1 MNWLFAYDHK
11 FYTDGKSV
19 LSKTAFP
26 YKTWERYLK
35 HSDTLTVACRLYP
48 LIEEV
53 QGYSVSSGKKV
64 SFTAIPDASGY
75 AYFMPY
81 NKAIQAMR
89 QAVRQVDAVI
99 ARLPSQI
106 GFLAV
111 KVAKELGKPYA
122 VEVVGDPSE
131 TYRLHGSFKAKLYA
145 PIAKRTM
152 EKTVEQAPFT
162 LYITEKELQRLY
174 PTKGI
179 QTSCSNTELP
189 NFSRSALLTER
200 KSRDLNKKIVF
211 GMMGSLDSKY
221 KGLDVAIRALA
232 RIKKELPDFEFRI
245 LGSGASSRWTRIVM
259 QNGLEGVVDFYGT
272 KPSHEVFEWLSDVD
286 IYLQPSRTEG
296 QGRSVIEAMAMGCPV
311 ITSDVGGMKEL
322 ADPAMQFE
330 SGNDVALAAIITKVS
345 ENHALY
351 CEQIERNYIKSL
363 QFSKHVLTV
372 KREQHYQ
379 KFMNWIEGQNK

>member
-11 FYTDGKSV
+11 FYTDGDNV

-26 YKTWERYLK
+26 YETWQRYLT

-48 LIEEV
+48 LTEDV
-53 QGYSVSSGKKV
+53 QGYSVSSGERV
-64 SFTAIPDASGY
+64 SFTAIPNPSGY
-75 AYFMPY
+75 GYFIPR
-81 NKAIQAMR
+81 NPAIQAMR
-89 QAVRQVDAVI
+89 KAVRQADAVI

-145 PIAKRTM
+145 PLAKRTM
-152 EKTVEQAPFT
+152 QQTVAEAPFA
-162 LYITEKELQRLY
+162 LYITKKELQRLY

-179 QTSCSNTELP
+179 ETSCSNTELP
-189 NFSRSALLTER
+189 DASRAVLLMER
-200 KSRDLNKKIVF
+200 KNRDLNKKIVF
-211 GMMGSLDSKY
+211 GMMGSLDSQY

-232 RIKKELPDFEFRI
+232 RIKNELPAFEFRI
-245 LGSGASSRWTRIVM
+245 LGSGASSKWTRMVVE
-259 QNGLEGVVDFYGT
+259 NGLEDMVDFCGT
-272 KPSHEVFEWLSDVD
+272 KPAHEVYDWLSDVD

-311 ITSDVGGMKEL
+311 ITSKVGGMKEL

-330 SGNDVALAAIITKVS
+330 SENDAELAAIIKRLS

-363 QFSKHVLTV
+363 QFSKQVLTV